1 MYTQNEKTTTIN
13 VSDEIQKSYIDY
25 SMSVI
30 VGRAL
35 PDARDGLKPC
45 NRRILYAM
53 GELGL
58 VHNRP
63 FKKCATVVGEV
74 LGKYHPHGDASVYD
88 TLVRMAQGWAMRA
101 PLIDGQGNFGSV
113 DGDPPAAYRYTESR
127 LKELAEELLAD
138 LDKETVDMSATF
150 DESHVEPV
158 VLPAKFPNLLLN
170 GSTGI
175 AVGMA
180 TNIPPHNL
188 IELVDGLIAF
198 IEDPDITIKELMK
211 HVKGPDFPTGGFIC
225 GMEPIKSYFETG
237 RGSIKMRGRV
247 GVEEIKGSKEAL
259 VITEIPYNVC
269 RADLVSKIADLVNQ
283 KRIEGIS
290 DIRDESDEN
299 TRIVIELKRDVP
311 SKVVINNLYKQTPLE
326 SSFSVIMLALDHQ
339 RPRVL
344 NLKQALELYL
354 DHRREVIL
362 RRSKFELRKAEERAH
377 ILEGFKIALTNLDDF
392 VKIIKSSKDREEAK
406 GKLIK
411 KYELSEPQVTAILEL
426 RLYQLTGLEREK
438 IEDEYLQLIKRIE
451 ELNSIIKS
459 EKKVLQLIR
468 NDLTHIKEK
477 YGTPRRSEI
486 VPDEGEINME
496 DLIPNQGC
504 IITIT
509 HAGYIKRSAV
519 SQYRSQA
526 RGGKGVIGQQTK
538 DEDFIEHL
546 FTASTHDYLLFF
558 TNNGRV
564 YVVKV
569 YEVPEMGR
577 ATRGKSIANLLE
589 LKAEEKIA
597 ALVKISGRGD
607 EVWSEKLHLIMATRS
622 GIVKKTNLSEYKNH
636 RKGGIIGIQ
645 VESGDKLIDVKL
657 TTGQDEIVLV
667 TKEGMSIRFSETELR
682 DQGRNTVGVWG
693 IRLEKTDEVVALSV
707 VDLNA
712 TLLVAGS
719 NGIGKRTHFEEY
731 RKQSRGGKGIIT
743 MKTGDKTGH
752 VVGGLTVREESE
764 IMLITK
770 NGKMVRTPVKNI
782 RESGRNTQGVRLVN
796 VDDNDLLTAVA
807 PVVTVEQ
814 EAKAVGAEG
823 NGGGGGDAEEAD
835 TESSKA

>member
-1 MYTQNEKTTTIN
+1 MYTQNEKTTKIN

-63 FKKCATVVGEV
+63 FRKCATVVGEV

-127 LKELAEELLAD
+127 LQELAEELLAD
-138 LDKETVDMSATF
+138 LEKETVDMTATF

-188 IELVDGLIAF
+188 SELVDGLIAF
-198 IEDPDITIKELMK
+198 IENPDITIKELMK

-247 GVEEIKGSKEAL
+247 GVEEIKGGKEAL
-259 VITEIPYNVC
+259 VISEIPYNVC

-326 SSFSVIMLALDHQ
+326 SSFSVIMLALDRQ

-354 DHRREVIL
+354 EHRREVIL

-377 ILEGFKIALTNLDDF
+377 ILEGFKIALHNLDDF
-392 VKIIKSSKDREEAK
+392 VKIIRGAKDRDEAK
-406 GKLIK
+406 ARLIK

-459 EKKVLQLIR
+459 EKRVLAIIT
-468 NDLTHIKEK
+468 NELTEIKEK

-509 HAGYIKRSAV
+509 HAGYMKRSAV
-519 SQYRSQA
+519 SQYRSQQ

-546 FTASTHDYLLFF
+546 FTASTHDDLLFF

-589 LKAEEKIA
+589 LKADEKIA
-597 ALVKISGRGD
+597 ALIRVSGRGD

-645 VESGDKLIDVKL
+645 IESGDKLIDAKL
-657 TTGQDEIVLV
+657 TNGNDEIVLV
-667 TKEGMSIRFSETELR
+667 TKEGMSIRFSEMELR

-693 IRLEKTDEVVALSV
+693 IRLEKNDELVALAV
-707 VDLNA
+707 VDPNA

-743 MKTGDKTGH
+743 MKTGEKTGT

-770 NGKMVRTPVKNI
+770 NGKMVRTSVKHI

-796 VDDNDLLTAVA
+796 IDDHDTLTAIA

-814 EAKAVGAEG
+814 EEQAGAG
-823 NGGGGGDAEEAD
+823 EEAAT
-835 TESSKA
+835 TESQR

>member
-1 MYTQNEKTTTIN
+1 MYTQNEKTTKIN

-63 FKKCATVVGEV
+63 FRKCATVVGEV

-127 LKELAEELLAD
+127 LQELAEELLAD
-138 LDKETVDMSATF
+138 LEKETVDMTATF

-188 IELVDGLIAF
+188 SELVDGLIAF
-198 IEDPDITIKELMK
+198 IENPDITIKELMK

-247 GVEEIKGSKEAL
+247 GVEEIKGGKEAL
-259 VITEIPYNVC
+259 VISEIPYNVC

-326 SSFSVIMLALDHQ
+326 SSFSVIMLALDRQ

-354 DHRREVIL
+354 EHRREVIL

-377 ILEGFKIALTNLDDF
+377 ILEGFKIALHNLDDF
-392 VKIIKSSKDREEAK
+392 VKIIRGAKDRDEAK
-406 GKLIK
+406 ARLIK

-459 EKKVLQLIR
+459 EKRVLAIIT
-468 NDLTHIKEK
+468 NELTEIKEK

-509 HAGYIKRSAV
+509 HAGYMKRSAV
-519 SQYRSQA
+519 SQYRSQQ

-589 LKAEEKIA
+589 LKADEKIA
-597 ALVKISGRGD
+597 ALIRVSGRGD

-645 VESGDKLIDVKL
+645 IESGDKLIDAKL
-657 TTGQDEIVLV
+657 TNGNDEIVLV
-667 TKEGMSIRFSETELR
+667 TKEGMSIRFSEMELR

-693 IRLEKTDEVVALSV
+693 IRLEKNDELVALAV
-707 VDLNA
+707 VDPNA

-743 MKTGDKTGH
+743 MKTGEKTGT

-770 NGKMVRTPVKNI
+770 NGKMVRTSVKHI

-796 VDDNDLLTAVA
+796 IDDHDTLTAIA

-814 EAKAVGAEG
+814 EEQAGAG
-823 NGGGGGDAEEAD
+823 EEAAT
-835 TESSKA
+835 TESQR

>member
-1 MYTQNEKTTTIN
+1 MYTQNEKTTKIN

-63 FKKCATVVGEV
+63 FRKCATVVGEV

-127 LKELAEELLAD
+127 LQELAEELLAD
-138 LDKETVDMSATF
+138 LEKETVDMTATF

-188 IELVDGLIAF
+188 SELVDGLIAF
-198 IEDPDITIKELMK
+198 IENPDITIKELMK

-247 GVEEIKGSKEAL
+247 GVEEIKGGKEAL
-259 VITEIPYNVC
+259 VISEIPYNVC

-326 SSFSVIMLALDHQ
+326 SSFSVIMLALDRQ

-354 DHRREVIL
+354 EHRREVIL

-377 ILEGFKIALTNLDDF
+377 ILEGFKIALHNLDDF
-392 VKIIKSSKDREEAK
+392 VKIIRGAKDRDEAK
-406 GKLIK
+406 ARLIK

-459 EKKVLQLIR
+459 EKRVLAIIT
-468 NDLTHIKEK
+468 NELTEIKEK

-509 HAGYIKRSAV
+509 HAGYMKRSAV
-519 SQYRSQA
+519 SQYRSQQ

-589 LKAEEKIA
+589 LKADEKIA
-597 ALVKISGRGD
+597 ALIRVSGRGD

-645 VESGDKLIDVKL
+645 IESGDKLIDAKL
-657 TTGQDEIVLV
+657 TNGNDEIVLV
-667 TKEGMSIRFSETELR
+667 TKEGMSIRFSEMELR

-693 IRLEKTDEVVALSV
+693 IRLEKNDELVALAV
-707 VDLNA
+707 VDPNA

-743 MKTGDKTGH
+743 MKTGEKTGT

-770 NGKMVRTPVKNI
+770 NGKMVRTSVKHI

-796 VDDNDLLTAVA
+796 IDDHDTLTAIA

-814 EAKAVGAEG
+814 EEQAGAG
-823 NGGGGGDAEEAD
+823 EEAAA
-835 TESSKA
+835 TESQR